1 MNARRSVIDWFVYCK
16 FSFYHN
22 SRVCT
27 KREWSPHITCHN
39 TGYWGRRLYDGVQED
54 APLEPP
60 LPLLVGAVLSGGAAL
75 GVALAHVAAL
85 QHEVVTV
92 AEAVGVQPC
101 NQ

>member
-16 FSFYHN
+16 F
-22 SRVCT
+22 C
-27 KREWSPHITCHN
+27 ITTAASVQSVSGHHTSHATILG
-39 TGYWGRRLYDGVQED
+39 TGGRRLYDGVQED

>member
-1 MNARRSVIDWFVYCK
+1 MAGAPLSIGLFTASLVSIITAASVQSVSGHHTSHATILG
-16 FSFYHN
+16 
-22 SRVCT
+22 
-27 KREWSPHITCHN
+27 
-39 TGYWGRRLYDGVQED
+39 TGGRRLYDGVQED